1 MIGGEIVES
10 NTRMIEK
17 LTNFVR
23 WIFSNTVWTILTYIV
38 PFSFLIPLAKDI
50 WESIVNRTFTLTINF
65 LQLFGVVFFVIIEAT
80 LVLININIRLNSKT
94 GDKNC
99 DNHNEDMIFTQYN
112 YECDNRNKQEQ
123 QYKEQDYYF
132 EEYHKHLTVYRNGN
146 GIIINSFILIV
157 NDINAISKFKRE
169 LRIHDS
175 KITTE
180 FPKLKDMKRT
190 RLSNRFSSFGFWC
203 KCINNKNLI
212 SSVEEKYWTDDD
224 DDSDNT
230 TRLDKKALK
239 WILKMNPSS
248 IEIGKPYKIVYIFSI
263 PGMFPI
269 NNGKFSEDEASIKG
283 TNGKFKS
290 QFAVKH
296 KIKKFIYTVSFENG
310 LDLYKNP
317 MGTIKVSGKE
327 NNLHFT
333 NDNNIIYDKY
343 IFNIDDPECQ
353 SVINIE
359 WKFKTKFKKKTGGRE
374 NGTNQRN

>member
-1 MIGGEIVES
+1 MIGGEKVES
-10 NTRMIEK
+10 NNIIVKK
-17 LTNFVR
+17 LAIFIK
-23 WIFSNTVWTILTYIV
+23 WIFSNTFWTIITYII
-38 PFSFLIPLAKDI
+38 PFSLLIPLAKNI
-50 WESIVNRTFTLTINF
+50 WTSIVNNTFSLTINI
-65 LQLFGVVFFVIIEAT
+65 LYLFVIILFMVVEAT
-80 LVLININIRLNSKT
+80 FVIININIKRNNKS

-99 DNHNEDMIFTQYN
+99 VNQIEETSITEKDKRDNEK
-112 YECDNRNKQEQ
+112 RKEQ
-123 QYKEQDYYF
+123 QYKDQDYYF

-146 GIIINSFILIV
+146 GIIINSFILVV

-169 LRIHDS
+169 LSIHDS
-175 KITTE
+175 KNITE

-190 RLSNRFSSFGFWC
+190 KLSNRFSSFGFWC

-212 SSVEEKYWTDDD
+212 SSVEERYWTDDD

-248 IEIGKPYKIVYIFSI
+248 IEIGKHYKIVYIFSI

-269 NNGKFSEDEASIKG
+269 NNGKFSEEEASIKG
-283 TNGKFKS
+283 TNGKYQSRFT
-290 QFAVKH
+290 VKH

-317 MGTIKVSGKE
+317 RGTIKISGKE

-359 WKFKTKFKKKTGGRE
+359 WKFKTIFKKKKGGRE
-374 NGTNQRN
+374 NGKSQRN

>member
-1 MIGGEIVES
+1 MES
-10 NTRMIEK
+10 NNRIIKK
-17 LTNFVR
+17 LTIFIKWV
-23 WIFSNTVWTILTYIV
+23 FSNTVWTVITYII
-38 PFSFLIPLAKDI
+38 PFSLLIPLAKNI
-50 WESIVNRTFTLTINF
+50 WKSITNNTFTLTIN
-65 LQLFGVVFFVIIEAT
+65 LLYLFVIILFVVVEAT
-80 LVLININIRLNSKT
+80 FVVININIKRNNKAIE
-94 GDKNC
+94 KNC
-99 DNHNEDMIFTQYN
+99 ENQIEEVSVAQDDNK
-112 YECDNRNKQEQ
+112 NKKEQ
-123 QYKEQDYYF
+123 QHKEQDYYF

-146 GIIINSFILIV
+146 GIIINSFTLIV
-157 NDINAISKFKRE
+157 KDIDAISRFKRE
-169 LRIHDS
+169 IRIHDA

-190 RLSNRFSSFGFWC
+190 RLSDRFTKFGFWC

-212 SSVEEKYWTDDD
+212 SSVEERYWTDDD

-296 KIKKFIYTVSFENG
+296 KINKFI
-310 LDLYKNP
+310 
-317 MGTIKVSGKE
+317 
-327 NNLHFT
+327 
-333 NDNNIIYDKY
+333 
-343 IFNIDDPECQ
+343 
-353 SVINIE
+353 
-359 WKFKTKFKKKTGGRE
+359 
-374 NGTNQRN
+374 